1 MPDADCTLCNV
12 QSLRIIILCHCVLL
26 NVRKIL
32 GSTMQKSH
40 AGSYVK
46 YGWER
51 VCLQTLATLAVQ
63 TGYSRLHVLDMGED
77 MGVGMG

>member
-1 MPDADCTLCNV
+1 
-12 QSLRIIILCHCVLL
+12 
-26 NVRKIL
+26 
-32 GSTMQKSH
+32 MQKSH

-77 MGVGMG
+77 MGEGMG